1 MSDGAYDDI
10 VSMLSENSDV
20 LRTLPL
26 KQAPNRVTDE
36 RTSHRRGR
44 PFLRPY
50 PRTEPRE
57 AAQRR
62 AFEGKQTLDLT
73 PEVISRPPQ

>member
-1 MSDGAYDDI
+1 METHDSIMS
-10 VSMLSENSDV
+10 VLSENVDV

-26 KQAPNRVTDE
+26 KQASNRVTDE

-50 PRTEPRE
+50 PRTEPRKT
-57 AAQRR
+57 AQQRDL
-62 AFEGKQTLDLT
+62 EEKQTPRLD
-73 PEVISRPPQ
+73 PRGRK